1 MKKIIV
7 TLGLVVVGLFA
18 NEHAT
23 AGHVSMS
30 DTDFIPKIDLS
41 SVLTNGITSPHSFGT
56 LKEIKKACEDVVFF
70 TVINHGI
77 PNTSIEKIHSNCKK
91 FFSLPL
97 KKKLTFSP
105 NKWNKKRIA

>member
-1 MKKIIV
+1 
-7 TLGLVVVGLFA
+7 
-18 NEHAT
+18 
-23 AGHVSMS
+23 MS

-56 LKEIKKACEDVVFF
+56 LKEIKKACEDVGFF

-97 KKKLTFSP
+97 KKNLLFPQT
-105 NKWNKKRIA
+105 NGTKKAILYTEGIFQEQ

>member
-1 MKKIIV
+1 
-7 TLGLVVVGLFA
+7 
-18 NEHAT
+18 
-23 AGHVSMS
+23 MS

-56 LKEIKKACEDVVFF
+56 LKEIKKACEEVGFF

-77 PNTSIEKIHSNCKK
+77 TDTSIKKILSSCKN

-97 KKKLTFSP
+97 EKKLIFAP
-105 NKWNKKRIA
+105 QKWNKKMIKFIEDIFQAT